1 MAKKKTVKVP
11 KGDAEK
17 GKILFNKECS
27 VCHSNVEVD
36 DKNNAA
42 PHLAKILGRTSGSTN
57 FQFSNAMK
65 KAKKVWSKELLFQ
78 YIEAPAKFIPGNK
91 MSYGGVKDPQ

>member
-1 MAKKKTVKVP
+1 MAKKKKVNVP
-11 KGDAEK
+11 EGDPIKGSQ
-17 GKILFNKECS
+17 IFNKECS

-42 PHLAKILGRTSGSTN
+42 PHLAKIIGRKSGMTN

-65 KAKKVWSKELLFQ
+65 KAKKVWT
-78 YIEAPAKFIPGNK
+78 
-91 MSYGGVKDPQ
+91 KD